1 MSDALEQSIVS
12 LLEERVELAISTVQQ
27 LRAEKLELE
36 AEISRLTSDLL
47 QRDGEIQN
55 LEDRNSDLKE
65 ELGSE
70 RAATSDERSEIRE
83 RLAGLMDVLIASD
96 ESPVDTNDEI
106 TFEVDTDEVD
116 TNDEITFEVDTDEV
130 DTNDEITFEADT
142 DEPDAEATEAE
153 ASVRPRVFRSI

>member
-1 MSDALEQSIVS
+1 MSEAFEQSIVS

-36 AEISRLTSDLL
+36 AEISRLNSDLL

-65 ELGSE
+65 ELDSE

-106 TFEVDTDEVD
+106 TFE
-116 TNDEITFEVDTDEV
+116 
-130 DTNDEITFEADT
+130 ADT
-142 DEPDAEATEAE
+142 DEPDAKATEAE
-153 ASVRPRVFRSI
+153 ESVRPRVFRSI

>member
-1 MSDALEQSIVS
+1 MSEAFEQSIVS

-36 AEISRLTSDLL
+36 AEISRLNSDLL

-65 ELGSE
+65 ELDSE

-106 TFEVDTDEVD
+106 TFEADTDE
-116 TNDEITFEVDTDEV
+116 I

-142 DEPDAEATEAE
+142 DEPDAEAAEAE
-153 ASVRPRVFRSI
+153 ESVRPRVFRSI